1 MKELWKANPFHLM
14 NSPFAEMSYS
24 SSGLNIVPE
33 RLLLATRQPSTHHPL
48 ASGAAFFDPL
58 RAICRR
64 ATNHLQQTA
73 QHLATP
79 PRKPSAVVLRSTWRP
94 PAQHPPSRCA
104 PSAGTLRSIRRLPA
118 SHLPASSP
126 RDTRQPIASHPSSH
140 GAASAISPQTIR
152 HLAARHPL
160 APCRHLLA
168 RTDALNGPQNKPSAR
183 AGALNPRKNTFC
195 VIVNYPLQIKPVFYF
210 LFTSIAS
217 PAHRIR
223 VKSSLLRLGCSCLAP
238 PFTHLGKDIT

>member
-1 MKELWKANPFHLM
+1 MKELWRANPFHLM
-14 NSPFAEMSYS
+14 NSPFAEISYS

-33 RLLLATRQPSTHHPL
+33 RLLLATRQPSTHHPF

-64 ATNHLQQTA
+64 ATNHLQHTA
-73 QHLATP
+73 QHLAT

-104 PSAGTLRSIRRLPA
+104 PSSGPC
-118 SHLPASSP
+118 
-126 RDTRQPIASHPSSH
+126 
-140 GAASAISPQTIR
+140 AASGDPPQAICPPAHRAIPANPSQAIR
-152 HLAARHPL
+152 HRAARHPL

-195 VIVNYPLQIKPVFYF
+195 VIVNCPLQIKPVFYF
-210 LFTSIAS
+210 LFTPIAS
-217 PAHRIR
+217 PTHRIR
-223 VKSSLLRLGCSCLAP
+223 VKSSLLRLGRSCLAL

>member
-1 MKELWKANPFHLM
+1 MGYN
-14 NSPFAEMSYS
+14 

-33 RLLLATRQPSTHHPL
+33 RLLLATRRPSMHHPL
-48 ASGAAFFDPL
+48 ASGAPSFDPL
-58 RAICRR
+58 RTTRRR
-64 ATNHLQQTA
+64 ATNH
-73 QHLATP
+73 AT
-79 PRKPSAVVLRSTWRP
+79 
-94 PAQHPPSRCA
+94 H
-104 PSAGTLRSIRRLPA
+104 GTTSGDPPA
-118 SHLPASSP
+118 SHLPSFCTTFGDPLQAI
-126 RDTRQPIASHPSSH
+126 RHRTAQHPST
-140 GAASAISPQTIR
+140 P
-152 HLAARHPL
+152 ARHPL

-223 VKSSLLRLGCSCLAP
+223 VKSSLLRLGRSCLAL

>member
-1 MKELWKANPFHLM
+1 MDSKPVLPM
-14 NSPFAEMSYS
+14 NRPFAEMGYN
-24 SSGLNIVPE
+24 SSGLNIVLE
-33 RLLLATRQPSTHHPL
+33 RLLLATRRPSTHYPL

-58 RAICRR
+58 RAICRW
-64 ATNHLQQTA
+64 AINHLNTR
-73 QHLATP
+73 HNI
-79 PRKPSAVVLRSTWRP
+79 W
-94 PAQHPPSRCA
+94 
-104 PSAGTLRSIRRLPA
+104 RLPA

-168 RTDALNGPQNKPSAR
+168 RTDALNGPQSKPSAR

-217 PAHRIR
+217 PTHRIR
-223 VKSSLLRLGCSCLAP
+223 VKSSLLRLGRSCLAL

>member
-14 NSPFAEMSYS
+14 NSPFAEMGYS

-33 RLLLATRQPSTHHPL
+33 RLLLATRRPSTHHPL

-64 ATNHLQQTA
+64 ATNHLQHTA

-79 PRKPSAVVLRSTWRP
+79 PQAICP
-94 PAQHPPSRCA
+94 PAHRAIPANPSQA
-104 PSAGTLRSIRRLPA
+104 
-118 SHLPASSP
+118 
-126 RDTRQPIASHPSSH
+126 
-140 GAASAISPQTIR
+140 IR

-195 VIVNYPLQIKPVFYF
+195 VIVNYPLQINPF
-210 LFTSIAS
+210 FTFFS
-217 PAHRIR
+217 PLSHP
-223 VKSSLLRLGCSCLAP
+223 LRTA
-238 PFTHLGKDIT
+238 FA

>member
-1 MKELWKANPFHLM
+1 M
-14 NSPFAEMSYS
+14 NSPFAEMGYS

-33 RLLLATRQPSTHHPL
+33 RLLLATRRPSTHHPL

-64 ATNHLQQTA
+64 ATNHLQHTA

-79 PRKPSAVVLRSTWRP
+79 PPQAICRRS
-94 PAQHPPSRCA
+94 AQHLATPCTA
-104 PSAGTLRSIRRLPA
+104 SAISLRAILWPLRSIRRLPA

-126 RDTRQPIASHPSSH
+126 RDTRQPIASHPPSRCAS
-140 GAASAISPQTIR
+140 SAISPQTIR

-223 VKSSLLRLGCSCLAP
+223 VKSSLLRLGRSCLAL